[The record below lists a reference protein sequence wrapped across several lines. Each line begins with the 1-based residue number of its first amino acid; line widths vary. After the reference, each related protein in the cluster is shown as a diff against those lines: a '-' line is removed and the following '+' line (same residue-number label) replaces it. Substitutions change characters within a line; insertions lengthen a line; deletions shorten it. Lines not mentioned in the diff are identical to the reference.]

1 MTKSL
6 VTGGAGF
13 IGSNLVDQLI
23 EIGHK
28 VIVIDNEY
36 SDAHEQFYYN
46 DKAEYHNLDI
56 RDAATRS
63 LYDDVDY
70 VFHIAAEARIGP
82 SIENPIEA
90 VSINSVGTC
99 TVLQYAR
106 EAGVKRVVYSSTSSA
121 YGLQE
126 PPHVEA
132 LPDDC
137 MNPYSVSKVNGEK
150 LCKMYTDL
158 FGLETIIF
166 RYFNVY
172 GDRQPIKGQYAPVI
186 GIFLRQSES
195 DQELTIVGDGEQ
207 RRDFV
212 NVKDVVQANILAATK
227 QLDKDA
233 LGQVYNVGSGIN
245 YSVNE
250 IAKMISDFTVN
261 IDARPG
267 EAKETIAHISR
278 IKGTLGWEP
287 TIKVEDWISEQ
298 LTPEIP
304 QVNENPIRRSFDK
317 IKNWFYGE

>member
-13 IGSNLVDQLI
+13 IGSNLVDQLLK
-23 EIGHK
+23 IGHQ

-46 DKAEYHNLDI
+46 DNAEYHNYDI

-63 LYDDVDY
+63 LYDNVDY

-137 MNPYSVSKVNGEK
+137 LNPYSVSKINGEK
-150 LCKMYTDL
+150 LCTMYTNL

-172 GDRQPIKGQYAPVI
+172 GNRQPLKGQYAPVI
-186 GIFLRQSES
+186 GIFLRQLDREE
-195 DQELTIVGDGEQ
+195 QLTIVGDGEQ

-212 NVKDVVQANILAATK
+212 NVLDVVNANILAATK
-227 QLDKDA
+227 KLDKDA
-233 LGQVYNVGSGIN
+233 FGQIYNVGTGKN

-250 IAKMISDFTVN
+250 IASFISDNTIN

-267 EAKETIAHISR
+267 EANITLAHISR
-278 IKGTLGWEP
+278 IQGTLGWEP
-287 TIKVEDWISEQ
+287 TIKVEDWIKEV

-304 QVNENPIRRSFDK
+304 LVDENPVKKTFDK
-317 IKNWFYGE
+317 FKNWLYGN

>member
-1 MTKSL
+1 
-6 VTGGAGF
+6 
-13 IGSNLVDQLI
+13 
-23 EIGHK
+23 
-28 VIVIDNEY
+28 
-36 SDAHEQFYYN
+36 
-46 DKAEYHNLDI
+46 
-56 RDAATRS
+56 
-63 LYDDVDY
+63 
-70 VFHIAAEARIGP
+70 
-82 SIENPIEA
+82 
-90 VSINSVGTC
+90 
-99 TVLQYAR
+99 
-106 EAGVKRVVYSSTSSA
+106 
-121 YGLQE
+121 
-126 PPHVEA
+126 
-132 LPDDC
+132 
-137 MNPYSVSKVNGEK
+137 
-150 LCKMYTDL
+150 MYTDL
-158 FGLETIIF
+158 FGLETVIF

-186 GIFLRQSES
+186 GIFLRQSEN
-195 DQELTIVGDGEQ
+195 DQELTIVGNGEQ